1 MHGLGHGQR
10 AALVISECQN
20 GMTNPD
26 FASNGGLAAQAA
38 ERGIIERIATLAEA
52 CRRARVPVVHCT
64 FVPRADFAAT
74 TANCLLLGSLQ
85 KKGAVHEGRP
95 EAEIHPLLAPPPGD
109 FVIRRQHG
117 LSAFHGTELEP
128 VLRALGVQTVILAG
142 VSTNIAIPGTSLEA
156 VNRGFAVV
164 IPEDCTAGAWPE
176 AHEFQV
182 RHTLPLLATVT
193 TSEAIQDALSLP
205 STAGT

>member
-1 MHGLGHGQR
+1 MRGLGNSER

-26 FASNGGLAAQAA
+26 CSSNTGLARQAA
-38 ERGIIERIATLAEA
+38 GRRIIERIAALAGE
-52 CRRARVPVVHCT
+52 CRSAGVPVVHCT

-74 TANCLLLGSLQ
+74 TANCLLLGSLR
-85 KKGAVHEGRP
+85 KKGVVHEGRP
-95 EAEIHPLLAPPPGD
+95 EAEIHPLLSPQPGD
-109 FVIRRQHG
+109 FVISRQHG

-128 VLRALGVQTVILAG
+128 VLRASGVQTVILVG

-156 VNRGFAVV
+156 VNRGYTVV
-164 IPEDCTAGAWPE
+164 IPEDCTAGAWSE

-193 TSEAIQDALSLP
+193 TSEAVREALAP
-205 STAGT
+205 VPAGT